1 MLKRFVTLNTKLW
14 WRSLQGLEVAAILFY
29 SLFILLVV
37 GQFLGVILILLF
49 TTDVEQAQHFY
60 PWITPEIQKMSSLIF
75 VNALWLSQ
83 IFFTKINRLRLHDN
97 SKLLALGY
105 PVNKL
110 SNYLNVAGFFH
121 PVNLLFQFFWLA
133 YLVFLADSAVQVTA
147 VIMLI
152 LVNYGLINSLKWRF
166 RIYFADKFK
175 YAGGVAVTLVILM
188 IILAINIDFSRYIL
202 SPQTAADTFLSW
214 LYYTPG
220 YIFYY
225 VAAEL
230 TFRFEQ
236 IFVLWILVLLLFMLH
251 HDTYLNT
258 KKALLTPAQTSS
270 KANKKSRLSAFIKW
284 LGHEGGKYFYTV
296 WNHKYSKIQ
305 LLITYIF
312 VFPYIIL
319 LGDGTYIIGVFLT
332 LIPIIF
338 LMVLMTNMYGF
349 ENRELLLSVQLPMK
363 VNDIVRQRI
372 YAALLVTLG
381 GASIVLI
388 AVPVFIGSF
397 PVMIQTHLGIIL
409 IALIFLHYIL
419 NSSINNYSKIEE
431 VSVMSVS
438 NPVLPASITFSS
450 VFIVMI
456 LGLFTFLVTEKY
468 IWYHILALFIL
479 NILMALSLRKKM
491 KTLEEPFK
499 QNVIPKLW
507 NEL

>member
-1 MLKRFVTLNTKLW
+1 MLKRFATLNAKLW

-49 TTDVEQAQHFY
+49 TSDAEQAQHFY

-75 VNALWLSQ
+75 VNALWISQ
-83 IFFTKINRLRLHDN
+83 IFFTKINRLRLNDN
-97 SKLLALGY
+97 RKLLALGY

-110 SNYLNVAGFFH
+110 SNYLNIAGFFH
-121 PVNLLFQFFWLA
+121 PVNLMFQFFWLA
-133 YLVFLADSAVQVTA
+133 YLVFLADSYIQVIA

-175 YAGGVAVTLVILM
+175 HVGGIAVTLVILI
-188 IILAINIDFSRYIL
+188 IILAINIDFTRYIQ
-202 SPQTAADTFLSW
+202 SPQEAADTYLGW

-225 VAAEL
+225 IAAEL

-236 IFVLWILVLLLFMLH
+236 IFVLIILLMLLCMLH
-251 HDTYLNT
+251 QDMYLNT

-270 KANKKSRLSAFIKW
+270 KRSKSRLASFTKW

-296 WNHKYSKIQ
+296 WSHKYSKIQ

-349 ENRELLLSVQLPMK
+349 ENRELLLSLQLPMK
-363 VNDIVRQRI
+363 VNDIVSQRI

-388 AVPVFIGSF
+388 AVPVFIESI
-397 PVMIQTHLGIIL
+397 PVMIQTHLGIFL

-419 NSSINNYSKIEE
+419 SSSINNYSKIEE

-438 NPVLPASITFSS
+438 NPVLPASVTFSS

-456 LGLFTFLVTEKY
+456 LGVFTFLVIENY

-479 NILMALSLRKKM
+479 NILMAISLRKKM
-491 KTLEEPFK
+491 KALEGPFK
-499 QNVIPKLW
+499 QKVIPKLW